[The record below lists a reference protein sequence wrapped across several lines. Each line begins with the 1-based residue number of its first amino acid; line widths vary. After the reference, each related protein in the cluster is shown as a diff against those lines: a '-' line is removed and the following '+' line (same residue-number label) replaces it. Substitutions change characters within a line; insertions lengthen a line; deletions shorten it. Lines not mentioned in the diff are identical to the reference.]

1 MNLKDLKVA
10 IVHDWLPL
18 YGGAERV
25 LEQMIKLLPQAQL
38 YSLIESVP
46 EEQRG
51 FLQGRKVITSPVQN
65 LPYGKT
71 RYRAYFPLMPLFIE
85 QFDLSR
91 YDLVISSSYSF
102 AKGVITGPHQLH
114 LCYCHSPVRYAWDL
128 QHQYLNQSGFASGIR
143 SWFIRVTLHYIR
155 MWDVR
160 TSNGV
165 DRFAAN
171 SSYVARRIEK
181 VYQRKAEVIY
191 PPIATEKF
199 AISRSR
205 EDYYVTV
212 SRMVPYKRVD
222 ILLDAFAAMPTRQL
236 KIIGG
241 GPDLES
247 LRRQAPPNVTFLGH
261 VPDEEVRRHLETARA
276 FVFAAEEDFGIV
288 SVEAQACG
296 TPVIAYSRGGSAETV
311 VDRVTGIHFHHQSGP
326 AVVAAVEHFERCQF
340 DPEVIRAHSEQFS
353 SERFRRNFS
362 QWMTRSYMDFIVGT
376 AEPGHEPLVG
386 PYRKP
391 ISPSR

>member
-1 MNLKDLKVA
+1 MDLKDLKIA

-25 LEQMIKLLPQAQL
+25 LEQMIKVLPQAQI
-38 YSLIESVP
+38 YSLVDSVP
-46 EEQRG
+46 EAQRG
-51 FLQGRKVITSPVQN
+51 FLQGRSVITSPVQN
-65 LPYGKT
+65 LPFGKS
-71 RYRAYFPLMPLFIE
+71 RYRVYFPLMPLFIE
-85 QFDLSR
+85 QFDLSA

-102 AKGVITGPHQLH
+102 AKGAITGPHQLH

-128 QHQYLNQSGFASGIR
+128 QHQYMTQSGFASGFR
-143 SWFIRVTLHYIR
+143 SWFIRIALHYIR

-191 PPIATEKF
+191 PPTATEKF
-199 AISRSR
+199 EVSHLR

-222 ILLDAFAAMPTRQL
+222 VLLDAFAKMPDRKL
-236 KIIGG
+236 IVIGG
-241 GPDLES
+241 GPDLPALQS
-247 LRRQAPPNVTFLGH
+247 RATPNVTLVGH
-261 VPDEEVRRHLETARA
+261 ATDESVKAHLKTARA
-276 FVFAAEEDFGIV
+276 FIFAAEEDFGIV

-311 VDRVTGIHFHHQSGP
+311 IDRVTGVHFHQQTAD
-326 AVVAAVEHFERCQF
+326 AVVAAVRQFEKCHF
-340 DPEVIRAHSEQFS
+340 DSDTIRAHSEQFS
-353 SERFRRNFS
+353 SARFRRNFS
-362 QWMTRSYMDFIVGT
+362 QWVTRSYLEFMIGQSGN
-376 AEPGHEPLVG
+376 GHGPLVG

-391 ISPSR
+391 ILPSR

>member
-1 MNLKDLKVA
+1 MNLKDLKIA

-25 LEQMIKLLPQAQL
+25 LEQMIKVLPQAQI
-38 YSLIESVP
+38 YSLIDSVP
-46 EEQRG
+46 PEQRA
-51 FLQGRKVITSPVQN
+51 FLQGRNVITSPVQK
-65 LPYGKT
+65 LPFGKT
-71 RYRAYFPLMPLFIE
+71 RYRAYFPVMPLFIE
-85 QFDLSR
+85 QFDLSK

-102 AKGVITGPHQLH
+102 AKGAITGPHQLH

-128 QHQYLNQSGFASGIR
+128 QHQYMTQSGFASGVR
-143 SWFIRVTLHYIR
+143 SWFIRVALHYIR

-181 VYQRKAEVIY
+181 VYQRKADVIY
-191 PPIATEKF
+191 PPIATERF
-199 AISRSR
+199 ATSRNR

-212 SRMVPYKRVD
+212 SRMVPYKRID
-222 ILLDAFAAMPTRQL
+222 ILLDAFAAMPNRKLT
-236 KIIGG
+236 IIGN
-241 GPDLES
+241 GPDLPM
-247 LRRQAPPNVTFLGH
+247 LRKQATPNVTFLGH
-261 VPDEEVRRHLETARA
+261 ASDAVVKMHLETARA

-288 SVEAQACG
+288 NVEAQACG

-311 VDRVTGIHFHHQSGP
+311 IDRVTGIHFHQQSGQ
-326 AVVAAVEHFERCQF
+326 AVVAAVEQFERSSF
-340 DPEVIRAHSEQFS
+340 DPDVIRAHSEQFS
-353 SERFRRNFS
+353 SAKFRRNFS
-362 QWMTRSYMDFIVGT
+362 QWVTRSYLNFIVGQS
-376 AEPGHEPLVG
+376 EPGYEPLVG

-391 ISPSR
+391 ILPFR